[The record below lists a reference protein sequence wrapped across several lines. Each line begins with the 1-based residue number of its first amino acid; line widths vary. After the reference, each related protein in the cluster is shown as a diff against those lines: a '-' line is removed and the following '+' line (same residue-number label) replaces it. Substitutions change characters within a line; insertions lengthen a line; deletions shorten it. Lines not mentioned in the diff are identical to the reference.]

1 MFAGLLF
8 GGAMAKANLL
18 TQRENMTSLDAS
30 LAAFG

>member
-8 GGAMAKANLL
+8 GGAMAKATLL

-30 LAAFG
+30 V